1 MSAPVAKRKPLW
13 RRILLPMGWR
23 ANAISFGLA
32 GLLVIPLYIPAALAF
47 PHYREFG
54 NTVVYATQPI
64 PDAMSEHIA
73 RADTLL
79 AESPINDPSINR
91 TLVLTNGDWRW
102 KIMAIGTW
110 DAIALRRQFSNL
122 LIFNKVD
129 MSADRA
135 SNPAELGGVR
145 TLSGTIAHETTH
157 ILITR
162 RIGEWRAARLP
173 RWKREG
179 YADFVAQE
187 TSLGRND
194 EALIRARHPN
204 APVLQYYEGR
214 RRVAVELQRNGNSV
228 DKLLGLD

>member
-1 MSAPVAKRKPLW
+1 MTTPIANRKPLW
-13 RRILLPMGWR
+13 QRILLPMGWK
-23 ANAISFGLA
+23 ANAIPLGLA
-32 GLLVIPLYIPAALAF
+32 ALIAIPLYVPAALAF
-47 PHYREFG
+47 PYYREFG
-54 NTVVYATQPI
+54 NTAVYATQPI
-64 PDAMSEHIA
+64 PDAMSAHIA
-73 RADTLL
+73 RANALL
-79 AESPINDPSINR
+79 AQSPINDPSIKR

-110 DAIALRRQFSNL
+110 DAIALRRQFSNV

-129 MSADRA
+129 MTADRA
-135 SNPAELGGVR
+135 SNLAELGGVR

-162 RIGEWRAARLP
+162 RIGEWRAAWLP

-194 EALIRARHPN
+194 EALIRARYPD
-204 APVLQYYEGR
+204 APVLEYYEGR
-214 RRVAVELQRNGNSV
+214 RRVAAELQRNGNSV
-228 DKLLGLD
+228 DKLLGVD